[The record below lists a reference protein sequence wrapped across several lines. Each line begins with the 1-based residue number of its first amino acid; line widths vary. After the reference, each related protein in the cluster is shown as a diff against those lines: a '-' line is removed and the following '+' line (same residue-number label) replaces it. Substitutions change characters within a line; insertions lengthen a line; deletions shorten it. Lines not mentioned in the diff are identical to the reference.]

1 MNDHRYE
8 HLQAILERL
17 KLTRVPERLDQ
28 LAEEAAKESWTY
40 VEFLD
45 RILDVEVSAR
55 VERDVTMKTRLARFP
70 FVKTLEQFDFSFQP
84 ALNEAQIRELAM
96 ARFVA
101 HGENILLLGPPGVGK
116 THLAVSLGVAAI
128 MQGISVVFFTVAD
141 LVDLVQQDV
150 KEDRLDRRLHALCTP
165 KLLILDEMGYVPL
178 DQRSAQFLFRLISR
192 RYQKGSIIL
201 TSNKSYGEWGDVVS
215 DYVLATAMLDRLL
228 HFSTTI
234 NIRGESYRLREKRKA
249 GVFHDLGAKPVKG
262 SPSPSRKTQGEG
274 QDEITSRYENL

>member
-1 MNDHRYE
+1 MNDHRYQ

-45 RILDVEVSAR
+45 RVLDVEVSAR

-70 FVKTLEQFDFSFQP
+70 FIKTLDQFDFSFQP
-84 ALNEAQIRELAM
+84 ALNEAQIRELAA

-150 KEDRLDRRLHALCTP
+150 KEDRLDRRLRALCTP

-228 HFSTTI
+228 HYSTTI

-249 GVFHDLGAKPVKG
+249 GVFHDLGAKPGKG
-262 SPSPSRKTQGEG
+262 SPSSSSKTQQEG
-274 QDEITSRYENL
+274 QSEINSRYDGL